1 MSADFRQDFIGM
13 IFDVL
18 KYRRLGR
25 GRDEGMGEKRKKI
38 YEALVEGATHGHSDK
53 ELYEF
58 VAKRCPKTSS
68 KKIVRA
74 SLLALS
80 DPALK
85 DRNILNT
92 IYALAIKHRLD
103 DVRADDVDQDGDD
116 SAERAPSI
124 SRERIKQSP
133 ATDPR

>member
-1 MSADFRQDFIGM
+1 
-13 IFDVL
+13 
-18 KYRRLGR
+18 
-25 GRDEGMGEKRKKI
+25 MGEKRKKI
-38 YEALVEGATHGHSDK
+38 YEALVEGAMHGHSDK

-58 VAKRCPKTSS
+58 VAERCPKTSS

-85 DRNILNT
+85 DCNILST

-103 DVRADDVDQDGDD
+103 DVRADDVEQDDD
-116 SAERAPSI
+116 PAEIAPSI
-124 SRERIKQSP
+124 SREKIKQSP
-133 ATDPR
+133 ATEPR